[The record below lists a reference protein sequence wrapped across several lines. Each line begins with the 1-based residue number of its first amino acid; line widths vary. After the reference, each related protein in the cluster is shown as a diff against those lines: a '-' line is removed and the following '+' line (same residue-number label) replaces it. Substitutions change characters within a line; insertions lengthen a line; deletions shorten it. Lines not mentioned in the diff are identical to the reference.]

1 MKLLVI
7 GGTQF
12 SGRALTGMA
21 LERGDE
27 VTIFHRGSGTDD
39 VYPEAEHV
47 HGDRDEGVDALRG
60 RTFDA
65 VVDTCGYVP
74 RAVRA
79 SAGLLADS
87 AWYGYISSIS
97 AHLEGLPPGATED
110 SPTHQPPWP
119 DSEEITWE
127 SYGPLKAACEEV
139 VREGFGDRGAV

>member
-39 VYPEAEHV
+39 LYPEAEHV

-79 SAGLLADS
+79 STELLADS

-110 SPTHQPPWP
+110 SPTHQPP
-119 DSEEITWE
+119 
-127 SYGPLKAACEEV
+127 GPTPRRSPGSPTVPSRRHARRSCARASV
-139 VREGFGDRGAV
+139 TVAR